1 MQDTDIAVPLCI
13 EAGGVNQTILVGLNE
28 KLLSDYVEWIAAK
41 RMKAIDVATHDLSK
55 YVTSNPL
62 PWTQK
67 WISGAEIQVAPQETE
82 ITSYITGG
90 INKDVDENTFKG
102 FTL

>member
-1 MQDTDIAVPLCI
+1 MI
-13 EAGGVNQTILVGLNE
+13 GLNE
-28 KLLSDYVEWIAAK
+28 KLLCDYVDWIGHK
-41 RMKAIDVATHDLSK
+41 RMAAIGLNGKSMG
-55 YVTSNPL
+55 SNPL

-67 WISGAEIQVAPQETE
+67 WISGSELQVAPQETE

-90 INKDVDENTFKG
+90 INKDVNENTFAG